1 MTKLSTN
8 VLGAIGEHQTLSRLL
23 YLGHNA
29 AITNL
34 SVENTKSTDIL
45 CRDDKGRYCAI
56 QVKTT
61 AEDIWKTGI
70 YHKDFYDDKGQID
83 LTKGRKFLENNIV
96 GPWVF
101 VQAGGSPVYPTFKF
115 FILSRSEV
123 IDMLYSNE
131 EWYLTG
137 FNRKTPPKG
146 NGIICLYEAWFHGL
160 GIPANRNHIEWV
172 NPFSGPQYQ
181 FENAWH
187 NLWID
192 YGNAMM

>member
-1 MTKLSTN
+1 MAELPTY

-23 YLGHNA
+23 RLGYSA

-34 SVENTKSTDIL
+34 SVENTESTDIL
-45 CRDDKGRYCAI
+45 CRNNKGHFCAI

-61 AEDIWKTGI
+61 FEDNWKTGI
-70 YHKDFYDDKGQID
+70 YHKEFFDDNGQID
-83 LTKGRKFLENNIV
+83 LAKGRNFLEKKIV

-101 VQAGGSPVYPTFKF
+101 VQVGGSSVHPTFKF

-123 IDMLYSNE
+123 IEIIYSNE

-137 FNRKTPPKG
+137 FNRKRPLKCSGP
-146 NGIICLYEAWFHGL
+146 ICLYEAWFHGL
-160 GIPANRNHIEWV
+160 GIPANNNHIEWA
-172 NPFSGPQYQ
+172 NPFPATNFQ
-181 FENAWH
+181 FEDAWH

-192 YGNAMM
+192 